1 MGCLERIRHSHLQGP
16 VPFPAFMKDTLQHP
30 GHAHEARGRVAGRT
44 RYPLVTVP
52 FLFLGQK
59 EMAKIKHQYSID
71 ELKHRE
77 AQMQARLEAEKA
89 QREKLAEHKV
99 PHRQLPRT
107 QKYHESAGHIKQR
120 STGIPR
126 TPKLVRHTAATG
138 PNTYFLLC
146 RAPITMSRGSS
157 AQSPSPTPSPKRLS

>member
-1 MGCLERIRHSHLQGP
+1 
-16 VPFPAFMKDTLQHP
+16 MKDTLQHT
-30 GHAHEARGRVAGRT
+30 GHAHEAQGCVAGGT

-71 ELKHRE
+71 ELKHQE

-99 PHRQLPRT
+99 PHRQLTCP
-107 QKYHESAGHIKQR
+107 GHR
-120 STGIPR
+120 STMR
-126 TPKLVRHTAATG
+126 VLVTLSKD
-138 PNTYFLLC
+138 PQ
-146 RAPITMSRGSS
+146 GSPEP
-157 AQSPSPTPSPKRLS
+157 QNL